1 VLRSLHSRSVA
12 EADTEEAVVVVAV
25 SMEEVGAEAASTV
38 AVVEAADSM
47 EAVAAV
53 MAAERIAAVV
63 VHIAAA
69 VAAVHTAADRR
80 VAPLEVRTAEAA
92 GTRRAD
98 TAAERMAAGD
108 RVARTEVAREIR
120 RTRGKARDRVRG
132 VQIR

>member
-1 VLRSLHSRSVA
+1 
-12 EADTEEAVVVVAV
+12 VVAV
-25 SMEEVGAEAASTV
+25 SMEEVVAEAASTV

-69 VAAVHTAADRR
+69 VARTAADRR
-80 VAPLEVRTAEAA
+80 VAPLEVPTAGTVEAA
-92 GTRRAD
+92 GMRRAD
-98 TAAERMAAGD
+98 TAAGD
-108 RVARTEVAREIR
+108 RVAHTAAARAEIR
-120 RTRGKARDRVRG
+120 RTRGTAQLRVRG